1 MKRVAGTILALVIMA
16 LTGCSSGGDDPLQ
29 FESYTIV
36 TGEEVTGIDFVSN
49 SDGCA
54 ITASGKIYRTDDGG
68 KSFRLV
74 GDGSGRRLADIYFLD
89 DEIGFVCGAQ
99 GTLLRTGDG
108 GVSWSVLD
116 VDSSWDLAS
125 LGFPK
130 DEFGIV
136 VGNFNSGESLGMG
149 VIGTTSDEGVTWN
162 FDKTDHRGLYFVDVV
177 PTDHSWI
184 LGKESLVYTTDGGE
198 TWDKIVS
205 RITGANALLFI
216 DVQHGWE
223 IGDNGL
229 LRYSTDG
236 GWSWQNKLK
245 MTDEPLTCL
254 AVPEP
259 DRVYI
264 AGNNF
269 LAVSSNHG
277 RNWVMDSVSH
287 KFRFVDIDA
296 VGHDVFAAGS
306 GGQLIRLKY

>member
-1 MKRVAGTILALVIMA
+1 MKRLAGTILALIMIS
-16 LTGCSSGGDDPLQ
+16 LTGCSSGVDDPLQ
-29 FESYTIV
+29 FESFTIV
-36 TGEEVTGIDFVSN
+36 AGEEVTGIDFVSN

-54 ITASGKIYRTDDGG
+54 ITASGKIYRTNDGG
-68 KSFRLV
+68 KSFLPV
-74 GDGSGRRLADIYFLD
+74 GGRDGSRLADIYFLD
-89 DEIGFVCGAQ
+89 DEIGFVCGER

-108 GVSWSVLD
+108 GASWSAVGA
-116 VDSSWDLAS
+116 DSGWDLAS
-125 LGFPK
+125 IGFPK
-130 DEFGIV
+130 DEFGII
-136 VGNFNSGESLGMG
+136 VGNFNTGEFSGMG
-149 VIGTTSDEGVTWN
+149 VIGTTSDEGVTWS
-162 FDKTDHRGLYFVDVV
+162 FTKTEHKGLYYVDVV
-177 PTDHSWI
+177 PTDHVWI
-184 LGKESLVYTTDGGE
+184 LGKESLVYTTDGGQ
-198 TWDKIVS
+198 TWDKIAS

-264 AGNNF
+264 AGNSF
-269 LAVSSNHG
+269 LAVSANHG

-306 GGQLIRLKY
+306 GGELIKLKF